1 MRSPATYHNVEFHGR
16 SNLFAVIM
24 SVMLLMSCGE
34 KDSTPQQSE
43 GTKNTLQTSPKI
55 DEVGEFRLLS
65 YEQRQGRQLY
75 LKYCSV
81 CHGEQGKGDGFN
93 AFNLNPKPR
102 DFTDAAYMNAL
113 SDVRVAETISQ
124 GGRGVNRSPLMPS
137 WGGRMSKKEIAYV
150 VDYILSISAQAE

>member
-1 MRSPATYHNVEFHGR
+1 M
-16 SNLFAVIM
+16 SNLFALVV
-24 SVMLLMSCGE
+24 SVMLLMSCRE
-34 KDSTPQQSE
+34 KYSTPEQGE
-43 GTKNTLQTSPKI
+43 GTKDTLQTSPKI
-55 DEVGEFRLLS
+55 DEAGELRLLS

-113 SDVRVAETISQ
+113 GDVRVAETMSQ

-150 VDYILSISAQAE
+150 VDYIRSFSAKAE

>member
-1 MRSPATYHNVEFHGR
+1 MM
-16 SNLFAVIM
+16 SNCFAVVL
-24 SVMLLMSCGE
+24 SVMLLMSCRE
-34 KDSTPQQSE
+34 KDSTPQQAGGS
-43 GTKNTLQTSPKI
+43 KDTLQTSPKI
-55 DEVGEFRLLS
+55 DEAGEFGLLS

-81 CHGEQGKGDGFN
+81 CHGEHGKGDGFN

-113 SDVRVAETISQ
+113 SDVRMAETMSQ

-150 VDYILSISAQAE
+150 VDYIRSISAKAE